1 MNEMF
6 ELDMTEV
13 ANNLMKALGSPL
25 PDSDD
30 VSRWDLEKQ
39 RRVYLDDDV
48 AYNVIQL
55 QRLILRWNIEDRRVE
70 DECKAK
76 GLEPFEREPIWIY
89 IMSYGGD
96 LDYMWSLIDIITAS
110 KTPVYTVNV
119 GVAASAASL
128 IFLAGHK
135 RFMLPTARMIVH
147 EGSAQLAGDAIKV
160 MDQSESYKKQ
170 LKQMKD
176 YILKRT
182 EIPRTQLMKKRSND
196 WELDA
201 EFCLANKACDM
212 IVNSLDEII

>member
-1 MNEMF
+1 MSEMF

-13 ANNLMKALGSPL
+13 ANSLMKALGSPL

-39 RRVYLDDDV
+39 RRVYLDDDI

-55 QRLILRWNIEDRRVE
+55 QRLILRWNIEDRRME
-70 DECKAK
+70 DECKDK
-76 GLEPFEREPIWIY
+76 GIEPLKRDPIWIY

-96 LDYMWSLIDIITAS
+96 LDYMWSLIDTIAAS

-119 GVAASAASL
+119 GIAASAASL

-135 RFMLPTARMIVH
+135 RFMLPKSHLIIH
-147 EGSAQLAGDAIKV
+147 EGSAQLAGDAVKV
-160 MDQSESYKKQ
+160 MDQSESYKQQ

-176 YILKRT
+176 YILERT
-182 EIPRTQLMKKRSND
+182 EIPRNQLMRKRNND
-196 WELDA
+196 WTIDA
-201 EFCLANKACDM
+201 QYCLENKACDV
-212 IVNSLDEII
+212 IITSLDDII